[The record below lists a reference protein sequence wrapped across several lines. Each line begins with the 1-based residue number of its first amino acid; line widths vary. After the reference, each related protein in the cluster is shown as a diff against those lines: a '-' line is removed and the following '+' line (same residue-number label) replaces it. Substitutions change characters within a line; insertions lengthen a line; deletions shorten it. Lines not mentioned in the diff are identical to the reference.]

1 MRRAL
6 SAVKRPDVRKI
17 VAAVRRADVR
27 TALAAVRKPD
37 MRRALTAVRNFYGA
51 SPLHLLALIGCFA
64 LAGYAAAQTLA
75 NPQWPVMLA
84 WFAAAVIGHDLVV
97 FPLYALA
104 DRSITGALRA
114 VRPRGTTTPPLVPAV
129 NHVRV
134 PALGTGLLF
143 LVFFPG
149 IIQQGRQTY
158 QAATG
163 RTQEPYLG
171 RWLLLV
177 AAMFAISAVIYAI
190 RLGRVLHRDRRPSP
204 RK

>member
-1 MRRAL
+1 MRH
-6 SAVKRPDVRKI
+6 
-17 VAAVRRADVR
+17 
-27 TALAAVRKPD
+27 
-37 MRRALTAVRNFYGA
+37 ALTAVRKFYGA
-51 SPLHLLALIGCFA
+51 NPLHLLALIGCFA

-104 DRSITGALRA
+104 DRSFSGALRA
-114 VRPRGTTTPPLVPAV
+114 VRPRGSAAPPLVPAV
-129 NHVRV
+129 NHIRV

-177 AAMFAISAVIYAI
+177 AAMFAISAVIYAV
-190 RLGRVLHRDRRPSP
+190 RLGRALHQRRDRRPGP
-204 RK
+204 RR

>member
-6 SAVKRPDVRKI
+6 SVLTRPG
-17 VAAVRRADVR
+17 VRR
-27 TALAAVRKPD
+27 ALAAVRKPD
-37 MRRALTAVRNFYGA
+37 MRHALTAVRRFYGA
-51 SPLHLLALIGCFA
+51 NPLHLLALIGCFA
-64 LAGYAAAQTLA
+64 LAGYAAVRTLA

-104 DRSITGALRA
+104 DRSVTGALRA
-114 VRPRGTTTPPLVPAV
+114 VRPRGATAPPLVPAV
-129 NHVRV
+129 NHIRV

-143 LVFFPG
+143 LLFFPG

-177 AAMFAISAVIYAI
+177 AAMFAVSAVIYAV
-190 RLGRVLHRDRRPSP
+190 RLGRVLHRRRDRRPRP

>member
-6 SAVKRPDVRKI
+6 SRPDMRKV

-27 TALAAVRKPD
+27 RALSAVKKPD
-37 MRRALTAVRNFYGA
+37 MRHALTAVRNFYGA
-51 SPLHLLALIGCFA
+51 NPLHLLALIGCFA
-64 LAGYAAAQTLA
+64 LAGYAALQAGA
-75 NPQWPVMLA
+75 DGKWPVMLA
-84 WFAAAVIGHDLVV
+84 WFAAAVIGHDLLA

-104 DRSITGALRA
+104 DRSLAGALHA
-114 VRPRGTTTPPLVPAV
+114 LWPRHATTAPLVPAV
-129 NHVRV
+129 NHIRV

-143 LVFFPG
+143 LIFFPG
-149 IIQQGRQTY
+149 IIQQGRQSY

-177 AAMFAISAVIYAI
+177 AAMFAISAVIYAV
-190 RLGRVLHRDRRPSP
+190 RLGRALHHRRRMARRDLG
-204 RK
+204 

>member
-1 MRRAL
+1 MRRTLRLLTRVDPRKAL
-6 SAVKRPDVRKI
+6 AAARAIDLRGGL
-17 VAAVRRADVR
+17 AAVRR
-27 TALAAVRKPD
+27 
-37 MRRALTAVRNFYGA
+37 FYGA
-51 SPLHLLALIGCFA
+51 NPLHLLALIGCFA
-64 LAGYAAAQTLA
+64 LAGYAASQTLS
-75 NPQWPVMLA
+75 NPKWPVMLA
-84 WFAAAVIGHDLVV
+84 WFAAAVIGHDFVV

-104 DRSITGALRA
+104 DRSFTTALHALR
-114 VRPRGTTTPPLVPAV
+114 PRTATAPPRVPVV

-134 PALGTGLLF
+134 PALGAGLLF

-177 AAMFAISAVIYAI
+177 AALFAVSAVIYAV
-190 RLGRVLHRDRRPSP
+190 RLGRVLHRRRDRHSP